1 MSKQPH
7 AKFIEAL
14 DFLFSGKDNRVT
26 KFQKI
31 KVMQAYAKRL
41 DDDLK
46 KDILEANNGKGD
58 KRFEI
63 AEETTRE
70 TAPNKQQ
77 FVAIFGQEMF
87 DEHKN
92 ISTVKRHVKG
102 IK

>member
-7 AKFIEAL
+7 ANLIDQIDL
-14 DFLFSGKDNRVT
+14 LISDKDNRVI

-31 KVMQAYAKRL
+31 KVAMSELRKKEDA
-41 DDDLK
+41 LK
-46 KDILEANNGKGD
+46 KAILEDND
-58 KRFEI
+58 SRFII

-70 TAPNKQQ
+70 TAPNAKQ
-77 FVAIFGQEMF
+77 FVEIFGQEMF
-87 DEHKN
+87 DQHKN